1 MKYSIRLMQER
12 DIPQVLQIDREA
24 FPTQWPCPTYTSF
37 KSELNNRLARYIV
50 ACKQRENSL
59 ETTNQTPARE
69 SYWQRFPLV
78 KLFVPAK
85 NTSSYPAAST
95 GQDYILGYS
104 GFWIML
110 EEAHLTT
117 IAVRE
122 TYRRQGIG
130 ELLLISVIDLAA
142 QLGARIITL
151 EVRFSNRTAQY
162 LYEKYHFRPAGIR
175 RRYYSDNNE
184 DALVMTTETITSV
197 SFQSHFQQLREA
209 YYEKRGETFTYAHP
223 NRS

>member
-1 MKYSIRLMQER
+1 MKYSIRLMREE

-24 FPTQWPCPTYTSF
+24 FPTQWPHPTHASF
-37 KSELNNRLARYIV
+37 KNELNNRLARYMV
-50 ACKQRENSL
+50 AYKQRKDSL
-59 ETTNQTPARE
+59 ETTNQPTSE
-69 SYWQRFPLV
+69 SFWQRLPLV
-78 KLFVPAK
+78 KLFAPVK
-85 NTSSYPAAST
+85 NTSSYPAASA

-122 TYRRQGIG
+122 TYHRQGIG
-130 ELLLISVIDLAA
+130 ELLLISVIDSAA

-151 EVRFSNRTAQY
+151 EVRLSNRTAQY

-175 RRYYSDNNE
+175 RRYYSDNSE
-184 DALVMTTETITSV
+184 DALVMTTETITSD

-209 YYEKRGETFTYAHP
+209 HYQKWGETFVYAHL